1 MHGYALR
8 AGFALEACGPEFE
21 VLADCNFAVH
31 GPRTKPITVYGSV
44 RGPESDSHSQWGEG
58 ADSFEHRGQEKLD
71 RCSKN
76 SAATLQ
82 VPAESWSHQVISYT
96 IQCNQ
101 ASSHSF
107 IQHSRQDI
115 SSIEEA
121 GEMFGGLALRCVSD
135 MEVQTI
141 MRTVMHSPSRR

>member
-58 ADSFEHRGQEKLD
+58 ADSFEHPRPGKIGPMQQEF
-71 RCSKN
+71 CGN
-76 SAATLQ
+76 SA
-82 VPAESWSHQVISYT
+82 
-96 IQCNQ
+96 
-101 ASSHSF
+101 
-107 IQHSRQDI
+107 
-115 SSIEEA
+115 
-121 GEMFGGLALRCVSD
+121 
-135 MEVQTI
+135 
-141 MRTVMHSPSRR
+141 SPG